1 MTSEKTETPVTEK
14 PVDEPSPASS
24 AQGHE
29 PNQNNA
35 FFKQVASF
43 FGDWY
48 YVWEVFGIA
57 VSGLAI
63 IVICMI
69 VHYYDGKEI
78 PNWTA
83 RVPGRKSHFRLTI
96 NSLLSII
103 SVLGSTCAMIPVT
116 KGLGQLKYLWFI
128 EQDRKLA
135 DLEIFDSASRGKLGS
150 ARLIWKLRFKHL
162 AALGGLASLLALAY
176 GPFVQNLLITAI
188 KYRPADDN
196 ALLSFSL
203 TYNSELNNGTD
214 GLMWINIDDLSH
226 IRNISKQQ
234 ADQFMR
240 PRMSEITYKGLRGYL
255 RGILGGYLWSM
266 PNATEFGYTYEMT
279 AIQRMY
285 NHTIDKTWTPIHC
298 NGSNEAT
305 KTDGVACGMNKVA
318 AALTNAFRLADWQ
331 TQNEDS
337 RSVIRGTTKVA
348 RQICTAQ
355 WQYVSAPLAVW
366 ILGLVLFIG
375 VVIKTR
381 RAKIKTWRTSPLATL
396 LMNLDPDSREHLKDW
411 QHMGDAELQT
421 VAQELRLR
429 LHMDENGPRFVR
441 KNV

>member
-35 FFKQVASF
+35 FFKRVASF

-150 ARLIWKLRFKHL
+150 ARLIWKLRFK
-162 AALGGLASLLALAY
+162 
-176 GPFVQNLLITAI
+176 
-188 KYRPADDN
+188 
-196 ALLSFSL
+196 
-203 TYNSELNNGTD
+203 
-214 GLMWINIDDLSH
+214 
-226 IRNISKQQ
+226 
-234 ADQFMR
+234 
-240 PRMSEITYKGLRGYL
+240 
-255 RGILGGYLWSM
+255 
-266 PNATEFGYTYEMT
+266 
-279 AIQRMY
+279 
-285 NHTIDKTWTPIHC
+285 
-298 NGSNEAT
+298 
-305 KTDGVACGMNKVA
+305 
-318 AALTNAFRLADWQ
+318 
-331 TQNEDS
+331 
-337 RSVIRGTTKVA
+337 
-348 RQICTAQ
+348 
-355 WQYVSAPLAVW
+355 
-366 ILGLVLFIG
+366 
-375 VVIKTR
+375 
-381 RAKIKTWRTSPLATL
+381 
-396 LMNLDPDSREHLKDW
+396 
-411 QHMGDAELQT
+411 
-421 VAQELRLR
+421 
-429 LHMDENGPRFVR
+429 
-441 KNV
+441 